1 MASIN
6 NVQLDIS
13 IDCEDWTQE
22 LPSYQNLIENCFAE
36 ISKHVSEGR
45 ALSNFPHIEVSVVLC
60 SDDLIH
66 QLNHDYREKDKATNV
81 LSFCGL
87 DEEEINS
94 YLKNNQKP
102 ENRPFSLGEI
112 YIAYETMNRESQEAT
127 ISLINHFQHL
137 IVHGFLHLLGFD
149 HIHDDDAKIMEAL
162 ETSLLR
168 NLGIDDP
175 YAA

>member
-1 MASIN
+1 MATIN
-6 NVQLDIS
+6 NVQLDIL

-22 LPSYQNLIENCFAE
+22 LPNYKNLIENCFAE
-36 ISKHVSEGR
+36 IRKHVSQGR

-60 SDDLIH
+60 SDDFIH

-94 YLKNNQKP
+94 YLNNDQKP

-112 YIAYETMNRESQEAT
+112 YIAYETMNRESQEAD
-127 ISLINHFQHL
+127 ISLTNHFHHL
-137 IVHGFLHLLGFD
+137 IIHGFLHLLGFD
-149 HIHDDDAKIMEAL
+149 HIQDDDAETMEAI